1 MMETDAPSLVGG
13 FDDKVIDATTC
24 YRALLEAMSNPAT
37 VLSLPVSI
45 EAPHGLLA
53 GTAAVLLTLADMDTP
68 VWLAPE
74 CDTPAARAY
83 LRFHAG
89 CPIVEELERA
99 VFAVMSVERDL
110 GATREFALGS
120 AEYPDR
126 SATIILESEMLI
138 EDEGPLFSGPGIKEP
153 RRFCV
158 DEQPSSLWMHV
169 AANNALFP
177 RGVDWIFTSHTQL
190 AALPRTTKIEV

>member
-1 MMETDAPSLVGG
+1 METNAHSLVGG

-24 YRALLEAMSNPAT
+24 YRALLEAMSSPAT
-37 VLSLPVSI
+37 VLPLPVSI
-45 EAPHGLLA
+45 EAPRGLFA

-74 CDTPAARAY
+74 CDTPEARAY

-89 CPIVEELERA
+89 CPIAEEPERA
-99 VFAVMSVERDL
+99 VFAVMSIERDL
-110 GATREFALGS
+110 GVTRDLALGS

-126 SATIILESEMLI
+126 SATVVLESEMLI
-138 EDEGPLFSGPGIKEP
+138 EGEGTLFSGPGIKEP
-153 RRFCV
+153 RRFRV
-158 DEQPSSLWMHV
+158 DEQPSSLWTHV
-169 AANNALFP
+169 ADNNALFP
-177 RGVDWIFTSHTQL
+177 RGVDWIFTSHNQL